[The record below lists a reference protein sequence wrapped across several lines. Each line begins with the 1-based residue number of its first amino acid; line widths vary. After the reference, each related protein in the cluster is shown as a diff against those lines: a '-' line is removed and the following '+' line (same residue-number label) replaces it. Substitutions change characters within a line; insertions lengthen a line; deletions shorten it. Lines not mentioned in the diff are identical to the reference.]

1 MSFELIRPFLRP
13 IEPLL
18 LDNGVSEIM
27 GNPNTTWYAEREGQ
41 MLREPDISFDP
52 GSLRTGL
59 EVIANNLGK
68 RLDEDNPVL
77 EAQLPDGSRICA
89 YIPPAVKPAPGLTIR
104 KFTGR
109 HFTLDDLITR
119 GTLTR
124 QLADFLADQI
134 RAAKTVLISGG
145 TGTGK
150 TTLLNVLA
158 HAIPEEERIVT
169 IEDTAELLIHK
180 ANIVGFEC
188 QTDTFKESVSFDK
201 LLKVA
206 LRCRPDRI
214 IVGEVRGTEARTLLD
229 SFNTGH
235 CGSLATIHANSAERA
250 LRRFANLV
258 LRSHS
263 QMSYADVEAEIAEA
277 VDYVVHIERQP
288 GRRFVREVLRLVS
301 YDRRNERL
309 ETELLYPVQDRAFVG
324 EKPC

>member
-18 LDNGVSEIM
+18 LDNDVSEIM
-27 GNPNTTWYAEREGQ
+27 GNPNATWYAEREGQ
-41 MLREPDISFDP
+41 MLLEPDISFDP
-52 GSLRTGL
+52 GGLRTGL

-119 GTLTR
+119 GTLTP

-158 HAIPEEERIVT
+158 HAIPEDERIVT

-188 QTDTFKESVSFDK
+188 QTDTFKEPVSFDK

-235 CGSLATIHANSAERA
+235 SGSLATIHANSAERA
-250 LRRFANLV
+250 LHRFANLV

-301 YDRRNERL
+301 YDRRHERF
-309 ETELLYPVQDRAFVG
+309 ETELLYPVQDRAFAG